1 MRRLFSIIVIYI
13 ASALNLQ
20 AAEFFV
26 LPGTNTLLMM
36 GETEAADVRTLINH
50 IRIDEIDSLI
60 LKGPGGDLDA
70 GYALAG
76 VVLEKGLN
84 VMVPKGTKCASA
96 CSLIFSAGKKR
107 SLENGAMLG
116 FHLPFV
122 QLDKK
127 GAATDYCSQFKN
139 DKPSTSEIIFNIP
152 GIVSNSTCLEKTYQM
167 GLKDI
172 RKLQR
177 YLDRDGISP
186 DVIDLMID
194 TPSSE
199 MYWINSDKAAELGLT
214 N

>member
-122 QLDKK
+122 QLDTRD
-127 GAATDYCSQFKN
+127 AETDYCSQFET
-139 DKPSTSEIIFNIP
+139 DKSSNAAGIIFK
-152 GIVSNSTCLEKTYQM
+152 GLLSNSTCLEKTYQM

-194 TPSSE
+194 TPSSK
-199 MYWINSDKAAELGLT
+199 MHWINVEEAAELGLT

>member
-1 MRRLFSIIVIYI
+1 MYI

-26 LPGTNTLLMM
+26 LPGTNALLMM
-36 GETEAADVRTLINH
+36 GETKASDVANLKRH
-50 IRIDEIDSLI
+50 IKEDKVESII
-60 LKGPGGDLDA
+60 LKGPGGDFDA
-70 GYALAG
+70 GYALAE
-76 VVLEKGLN
+76 VVLEVGLN
-84 VMVPKGTKCASA
+84 VVVPKGTKCASA

-116 FHLPFV
+116 FHLPFSK
-122 QLDKK
+122 LDSTEE
-127 GAATDYCSQFKN
+127 AVVDYCAYVLEDPKLS
-139 DKPSTSEIIFNIP
+139 SVALRFNPLLEDLMDGYRLPI
-152 GIVSNSTCLEKTYQM
+152 CLEKTYQM

-177 YLDRDGISP
+177 YIDRDGISP
-186 DVIDLMID
+186 KVLDLVID